1 MATNWFTNLRST
13 FIFERLTFLKPE
25 RFENVNFVREM
36 DIEKTCV
43 PKISAN
49 ITPHKMRV
57 EFALRAAGNLTN
69 VEDTPSEYKVA
80 EK

>member
-1 MATNWFTNLRST
+1 MG
-13 FIFERLTFLKPE
+13 
-25 RFENVNFVREM
+25 
-36 DIEKTCV
+36 IEKTCV
-43 PKISAN
+43 PKISVN

-57 EFALRAAGNLTN
+57 EFALRAGGNLTN